1 MKHVVWKA
9 YWDFEKEEKW
19 LNEMSSKGM
28 ALTDY
33 TWCRYVFAETPNNEY
48 IYRLELLE
56 HAPTHAESR
65 AYIRFLEESGI
76 ECVATYQRWIFLR
89 KKSSEGPFDIYS
101 DIESKIN
108 HYRRVSTFLGTLGLL
123 NLFLFLVN
131 VVNMI
136 VSIFKY
142 KSGHLDY
149 MSPVVCLNGILGVCI
164 TWVVIGYLRK
174 IGRLK
179 KEKLLHE

>member
-19 LNEMSSKGM
+19 LNEMSAKGM

-33 TWCRYVFAETPNNEY
+33 SWCRYVFTEAPNNDY

-56 HAPTHAESR
+56 HVPSHAESV

-76 ECVATYQRWIFLR
+76 ECVATYWRWIFLR
-89 KKSSEGPFDIYS
+89 KKASEGPFNIYS

-108 HYRRVSTFLGTLGLL
+108 HYRRVSTFFGTIGIINLL
-123 NLFLFLVN
+123 AFLINTTNGIISSLEFHSSFLS
-131 VVNMI
+131 
-136 VSIFKY
+136 SIMPLIF
-142 KSGHLDY
+142 
-149 MSPVVCLNGILGVCI
+149 LNGLFGICL
-164 TWVVIGYLRK
+164 TWLTIGYLRK
-174 IGRLK
+174 ISKLK
-179 KEKLLHE
+179 KEKQLHE